1 MFSPIMG
8 DDKCNRKF
16 SDLRDLTPNRT
27 LTERDRTDRTPFRGH
42 HHWEV

>member
-16 SDLRDLTPNRT
+16 SDLRDLYTPNRT

-42 HHWEV
+42 HH